1 MATVMGPPKIN
12 GSEILEPDLTV
23 VVVNYNTAHLLGRMF
38 AALDAGRGNL
48 KLQMIVV
55 DNASH
60 DNSVELLRR
69 QHPDAEVI
77 TNTINVGF
85 ARANN
90 QAIPRVRARYVLLL
104 NTDAFVSAD
113 TLPKTV
119 SFMDAHPRCG
129 VLGVKLIGED
139 NSLQPSCRYFPTPWN
154 VFLASTGLKRFFP
167 RTRLVDDMSWDH
179 ASVRECDWVPGCY
192 YLVRREVIDRVGLF
206 DPRYFLYCE
215 EVDHCHAVR
224 NAGWSVVF
232 YPFTQ
237 VVHIGGESAATSA
250 TLNPVSRQISP
261 LQIESEL
268 LYFRKHHGILGVL
281 AAVLLTNLGDSM
293 RVWSGLL
300 RYRNAAQAGRAM
312 RHSAITFQRLFATAL
327 ASRATR

>member
-1 MATVMGPPKIN
+1 MTAMSTPKID
-12 GSEILEPDLTV
+12 EADIPVPDVTI

-38 AALDAGRGNL
+38 AALDAGRGDL
-48 KLQMIVV
+48 KLQVIVV
-55 DNASH
+55 DNASQ
-60 DNSVELLRR
+60 DNSVEMLQRW
-69 QHPDAEVI
+69 QADAEVI
-77 TNTINVGF
+77 INTVNIGF

-90 QAIPRVRARYVLLL
+90 QAIPYARARYVLLL

-167 RTRLVDDMSWDH
+167 RTRLVDDMNWDH

-215 EVDHCHAVR
+215 EVDHCRVVQ

-237 VVHIGGESAATSA
+237 VVHIGGQSAATTA
-250 TLNPVSRQISP
+250 ALNPVSRQISP

-293 RVWSGLL
+293 RAWNGLL
-300 RYRNAAQAGRAM
+300 RHRNAAQARRAL